1 VAGCRVIGRLFRIR
15 VEVRLHPEHLEVVCS
30 GPYSRGEAFRVGEL
44 AYREAGAAGRRSVL
58 VDVRSVKGRVP
69 TIFDRFDIGMHI
81 ASQHFG
87 QQIRVRLAILGH
99 EPMIHPE
106 RFGELVAR
114 NRGADAR
121 VFTVPAE
128 ALKWLLAA

>member
-1 VAGCRVIGRLFRIR
+1 VAGCRVIGRLFRIQ
-15 VEVRLHPEHLEVVCS
+15 VEVRLHPGHVELACS
-30 GPYSRGEAFRVGEL
+30 GPYSRAEAFRVGEQ

-58 VDVRSVKGRVP
+58 VDVRGVKGRVP
-69 TIFDRFDIGMHI
+69 TFFDRFDIGTHI
-81 ASQHFG
+81 AEQHFA
-87 QQIRVRLAILGH
+87 QQPRVRLAILGR

-121 VFTVPAE
+121 VFTDEAE